1 MRIMTTKKHT
11 KNYIFREFEC
21 GLTVEATADLCF
33 KHIKTVK
40 EWDKGRPI
48 PPECKRLMRMSRTRD
63 ASKEASWQQF
73 KITNGLLELPTGL
86 LITPQQILLGAALV
100 TEGSESTRKTSLY
113 LMKTARA
120 LANILVL
127 RSDFSPQ
134 NRERR

>member
-1 MRIMTTKKHT
+1 MKFKDIS
-11 KNYIFREFEC
+11 KNQLFREIEC
-21 GLTVEATADLCF
+21 GLTLEETANLCF

-48 PPECKRLMRMSRTRD
+48 PPECKRLMRMYRTRD
-63 ASKEASWQQF
+63 ASKEANWQQF

-86 LITPQQILLGAALV
+86 LVTPQQILLGAALI

>member
-1 MRIMTTKKHT
+1 MTRMFIT
-11 KNYIFREFEC
+11 KNHIFREFEC
-21 GLTVEATADLCF
+21 NLSIEETAELCF

-40 EWDKGRPI
+40 EWDKGRAI
-48 PPECKRLMRMSRTRD
+48 PPECKRLMRMYRTRD
-63 ASKEASWQQF
+63 ASKEANWHQF
-73 KITNGLLELPTGL
+73 KITNGMLELPTGL
-86 LITPQQILLGAALV
+86 LITPQQILLGAALI